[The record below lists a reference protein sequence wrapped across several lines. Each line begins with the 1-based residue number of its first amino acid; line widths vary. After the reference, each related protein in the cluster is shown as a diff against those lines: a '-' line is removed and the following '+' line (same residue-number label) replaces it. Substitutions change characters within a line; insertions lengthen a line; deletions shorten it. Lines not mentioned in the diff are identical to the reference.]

1 MINFRGFRNAVIAA
15 MCALLLTVGSVW
27 AGNSR
32 RARVDRLLRT
42 VPPDSLFCV
51 RINNLDGTLD
61 AADLFLE
68 GIVPEPFGAKQMVR
82 SGLAR
87 FLGDEEL
94 KGVNTKGSFAIFGVN
109 VPGESP
115 EPGFMS
121 NMFIGTLIPVRNYD
135 KFISGNPNCSEP
147 DDEGI
152 STITVDGRKRALV
165 TRFSRFVLLCPK
177 KARDKMIRATK
188 LMRAKRAGLAG
199 ALDENE
205 TELAKTSSVWLY
217 VNVRQGSELIGPML
231 FAQLE
236 QAKTALK
243 KMNESGKGPMGDP
256 AAIIGFYAGIFEMLM
271 NGTDHIMVGLS
282 PASDVCNMTFAVKSV
297 PGTEMAEMLAAPQG
311 GDFRN
316 LLPYL
321 DDGAIMNLSCNIN
334 RRTLK
339 KFYPKF
345 IDLIGKITT
354 DGVSEEDLDKL
365 KKLTTKAIDA
375 MGNSLAFSL
384 VSGGTDSEPF
394 LAKEIIEISDKKAFE
409 QVVEEQLQMMHD
421 GAIANLYKSFGL
433 EMDFKV
439 KRSVGTYKGVRID
452 SAEVA
457 FRIGEED
464 SPQSRMIEGMFGDG
478 LHYRW
483 ALVDDYCVYAIGGD
497 TDKTIRELIDQVR
510 AGAPKEISS
519 EMKEALNIIPD
530 SEQAD
535 LVGTFN
541 YVRMLNMVSV
551 FMSMPGDVNF
561 PKLDVP
567 TKSNIAFAGRSA
579 DGGMTLQIALPR
591 QHLLEIKSAFEKF
604 IPQIEQQQRQQQQKW
619 QKEQQQREE
628 QAADIDAEKAAVEAA
643 EAWLGLVDSGKY
655 SQSWDEAAEYVK
667 ALVSKEI
674 WQNSIQG
681 ARGPLGKVVS
691 RKLKS
696 KHYTASVPG
705 APHGRYV
712 IIQYK
717 TSFENKDSAIET
729 VTPMLQKDGKW
740 KVSGYY
746 IK

>member
-1 MINFRGFRNAVIAA
+1 MINSRGFRNAAMAA

-27 AGNSR
+27 ASSSR
-32 RARVDRLLRT
+32 RARGDRLLQT
-42 VPPDSLFCV
+42 VPDGSLFCV

-61 AADLFLE
+61 AADLFLK
-68 GIVPEPFGAKQMVR
+68 GVVPEIVDVKEMAR
-82 SGLAR
+82 SGLAD
-87 FLGDEEL
+87 FLGDQAL

-109 VPGESP
+109 VPGESAK
-115 EPGFMS
+115 PGFMR
-121 NMFIGTLIPVRNYD
+121 NMFIGALIPVRNYD
-135 KFISGNPNCSEP
+135 KFISGNPNCSGP

-152 STITVDGRKRALV
+152 STITVDGREKGLV
-165 TRFSRFVLLCPK
+165 MRFRRFALLCPK

-188 LMRAKRAGLAG
+188 LMRTEKAGLLK
-199 ALDENE
+199 ALDKNE
-205 TELAKTSSVWLY
+205 IELAKTSSVWLY
-217 VNVRQGSELIGPML
+217 VNVRQGSNLIGPKL

-236 QAKTALK
+236 QMKTALK
-243 KMNESGKGPMGDP
+243 KMNDSGQGPMGDP

-271 NGTDHIMVGLS
+271 NGTEHIMIGLS
-282 PASDVCNMTFAVKSV
+282 PTSDVCNMTFAMKAV

-321 DDGAIMNLSCNIN
+321 DDGAMMNLSCNIN

-339 KFYPKF
+339 KIYPKF
-345 IDLIGKITT
+345 IDLIGGITAG
-354 DGVSEEDLDKL
+354 GVSEEDLEKL
-365 KKLTTKAIDA
+365 KKLATKGIDA
-375 MGNSLAFSL
+375 MGDSLAFSL
-384 VSGGTDSEPF
+384 AGGCEDSVPF
-394 LAKEIIEISDKKAFE
+394 SAKYVIKISNKKAFE
-409 QVVEEQLQMMHD
+409 QVIEEQLQMMHD
-421 GAIANLYKSFGL
+421 GAIADLYKALGL
-433 EMDFKV
+433 EMDIKV
-439 KRSVGTYKGVRID
+439 KRGVDTYKGIRID
-452 SAEVA
+452 SAKVA
-457 FRIGEED
+457 FRMGEED

-497 TDKTIRELIDQVR
+497 TDKKIRRLIDQIR
-510 AGAPKEISS
+510 AEAPKEIGS

-535 LVGTFN
+535 LVGTLN
-541 YVRMLNMVSV
+541 YVRMLNMVSA
-551 FMSMPGDVNF
+551 FMSMPDGVNF

-579 DGGMTLQIALPR
+579 DGRLTFRIALPK

-604 IPQIEQQQRQQQQKW
+604 IPQIVQQQKQQRQKKRHE
-619 QKEQQQREE
+619 QKEQ
-628 QAADIDAEKAAVEAA
+628 AISVDAEEAAVEAA

-655 SQSWDEAAEYVK
+655 SQSWDEAAEYIK

-681 ARGPLGKVVS
+681 VRGPLGKVVS
-691 RKLKS
+691 RELKS
-696 KHYTASVPG
+696 KRYTESVPG
-705 APHGRYV
+705 APVGRYV

-717 TSFENKDSAIET
+717 TSFENKESAIET
-729 VTPMLQKDGKW
+729 VTPMLEKDGRW